1 MHDHCRNAVEK
12 CCRAPELLFPL
23 LLLFQRS
30 FEAAMVDSN
39 LAAKIPVLLQAALK
53 GMQVEKYGDGQ
64 GHWSLVALLPFVTR
78 RRTRCHAVLLQVAV
92 DRSPR

>member
-1 MHDHCRNAVEK
+1 MLLKSVVALHS
-12 CCRAPELLFPL
+12 CCFCL

-53 GMQVEKYGDGQ
+53 MVCKWRSMETDKATG
-64 GHWSLVALLPFVTR
+64 
-78 RRTRCHAVLLQVAV
+78 VLL
-92 DRSPR
+92 RCYHL